1 MWIMLSDAFFS
12 IVSKNC
18 GPDELMVRARRKG
31 DIEKVFPGA
40 KVKKSTTSDY
50 LYRTVV
56 PRKDVALALAN
67 AVDDIDYPNFKDS
80 VEDDW
85 LHYAYLKVW
94 LAMAELRHAPPY
106 TPASKYIAGQT

>member
-31 DIEKVFPGA
+31 DIEKAFPGA

-50 LYRTVV
+50 RYRADI
-56 PRKDVALALAN
+56 PRKEVALALAK
-67 AVDDIDYPNFKDS
+67 AIADIDYPNFKDS
-80 VEDDW
+80 VEDEW
-85 LHYAYLKVW
+85 LHYSYLKVW
-94 LAMAELRHAPPY
+94 LAMSELQHPPPY
-106 TPASKYIAGQT
+106 TPVSKYIAD